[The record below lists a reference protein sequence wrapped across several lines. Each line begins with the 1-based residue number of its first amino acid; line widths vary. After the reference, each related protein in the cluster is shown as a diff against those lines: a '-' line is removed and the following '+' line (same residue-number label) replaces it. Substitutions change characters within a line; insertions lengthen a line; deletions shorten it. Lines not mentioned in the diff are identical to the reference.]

1 MGISDVHFT
10 SNSIDLFR
18 WEGEKEGRERERESA
33 FHDQRDLRVVR
44 GVGET
49 GKSVT
54 HGTAAVIN
62 DGEIS
67 VVKAS
72 KRDSEKQGKM
82 RNSQGKK
89 EKGKRRLISAAK
101 TIS

>member
-1 MGISDVHFT
+1 MFILHQIQSICSDGKGKKR
-10 SNSIDLFR
+10 D
-18 WEGEKEGRERERESA
+18 GRERESA